1 VRSAAPFR
9 LGPQFTEAAFH
20 LFHLFDRERVYMVA
34 PGDLIAA
41 DCNA

>member
-20 LFHLFDRERVYMVA
+20 LFDRERVYMAA